1 MECVLLGRSAAIDM
15 DPVQEK
21 QLKRFT
27 STMWA
32 VLRYTANRGPT
43 AKIGGRWLRP
53 ARVLEGR
60 GFIVVSECVG
70 GCYSARLTAVGAEA
84 LALSAREEAKRIA
97 RQCALGRL

>member
-1 MECVLLGRSAAIDM
+1 VFYCVDPLRIDM

-43 AKIGGRWLRP
+43 AKIGGPLAAP
-53 ARVLEGR
+53 
-60 GFIVVSECVG
+60 
-70 GCYSARLTAVGAEA
+70 GA
-84 LALSAREEAKRIA
+84 
-97 RQCALGRL
+97 CP